1 MFFFVNKVMSQGYSV
16 KFGDDFCEVTNNQKK
31 IVAHGVKKKL
41 TLWTTVHHS
50 CYCKT
55 SSHCYE
61 WEFHGGCKFVA
72 LTAKPS

>member
-1 MFFFVNKVMSQGYSV
+1 
-16 KFGDDFCEVTNNQKK
+16 
-31 IVAHGVKKKL
+31 L